1 MTEAG
6 AHHRSMEL
14 ASTVGVFSL
23 LTGTAGHL
31 FLQVLGA
38 VMATIASYATHR
50 LISWIAAKMGKSWKV

>member
-31 FLQVLGA
+31 VMQILGA

-50 LISWIAAKMGKSWKV
+50 IISWIALKIDKKKV